1 MTITI
6 DYQAFIVFS
15 SILSLTGTIF
25 AIILSLLSYA
35 KITGIE
41 KATHSVQYIPIDTE
55 FDRQNEDFLSKSQ
68 TDADWA
74 TSEESIAAEDKKYK
88 KEMNEAGMEEF
99 LSDEEDLKTHS
110 F

>member
-41 KATHSVQYIPIDTE
+41 KATHSVQYVPMDPMTDRENEE
-55 FDRQNEDFLSKSQ
+55 FLDENQQRKRWD
-68 TDADWA
+68 
-74 TSEESIAAEDKKYK
+74 TSEEALTEQDKVYRKDM
-88 KEMNEAGMEEF
+88 EEAGMEEF